1 MFLAK
6 LTDQPTYKD
15 ILSLQVLVAFNAFP
29 VKHWLTVLKFCVFIL
44 TAMEIVCEGFRIFAF
59 YGVTL
64 NIELK
69 QFLTRNPKKI

>member
-6 LTDQPTYKD
+6 LTYQPTYKD
-15 ILSLQVLVAFNAFP
+15 ILSLQVLVAFNAFT
-29 VKHWLTVLKFCVFIL
+29 VKHWLTEFCVFIL
-44 TAMEIVCEGFRIFAF
+44 TAMEIVCEVFRIFAF

-69 QFLTRNPKKI
+69 QFLTRNSKKI